1 MAIMRNAGTALS
13 KNEIGVHDLNS
24 ILRSPNEEEEKKIRN
39 PKHACVRKMELKTR
53 GEHPGDS
60 STQAKSKYTNRVRFF
75 FIEKRRLGQKPTPK
89 RPLSRYFQIS
99 QNWLKECLDIK
110 TKLHSTIHSIPDKSV
125 GNWFLIRTSLCPYVL

>member
-13 KNEIGVHDLNS
+13 KNEIG
-24 ILRSPNEEEEKKIRN
+24 EEEEKKIRN

-89 RPLSRYFQIS
+89 GPLSRVTF
-99 QNWLKECLDIK
+99 EM
-110 TKLHSTIHSIPDKSV
+110 
-125 GNWFLIRTSLCPYVL
+125 LC